1 MKNETERMRE
11 LYDQW
16 QTQGISKQAF
26 CNQNGIS
33 YYKFNYWVK
42 KFRRDNANE
51 SISRKGF
58 SQIAIQ
64 QPPLQQPQRPV
75 LATFVFASGARLELF
90 TALDASFIKE
100 LAN

>member
-1 MKNETERMRE
+1 MKTDTEKMRV

-16 QTQGISKQAF
+16 CLEEVSKQLF
-26 CNQNGIS
+26 CNRNGIS

-64 QPPLQQPQRPV
+64 QPPLPQRPV

-90 TALDASFIKE
+90 ATLDASFIKE

>member
-1 MKNETERMRE
+1 MRV

-16 QTQGISKQAF
+16 CLERVSKQPF
-26 CNQNGIS
+26 CNRNGIS

-51 SISRKGF
+51 SISRKRF

-64 QPPLQQPQRPV
+64 QPPLPQRPL
-75 LATFVFASGARLELF
+75 LATFASGARLELF
-90 TALDASFIKE
+90 TTLDSSFIKE

>member
-1 MKNETERMRE
+1 MKTDTEQMRVP
-11 LYDQW
+11 YDQW
-16 QTQGISKQAF
+16 CLERVSKQPF
-26 CNQNGIS
+26 CNRNGIS

-64 QPPLQQPQRPV
+64 QPPLPQPQRPL
-75 LATFVFASGARLELF
+75 LASFIFASGARLELF
-90 TALDASFIKE
+90 TALDSFFIKE